1 MTSFCSDSVPRGKR
15 KHSIDS
21 VSRLAGKR
29 KGTESRAASRNLTGT
44 KEAEPHVE
52 ISNNPFLK
60 RDRCRGSSFGRRL
73 VCIQTG
79 QETSWSPAALAEA
92 RVGSRF
98 KRKHRYFVEGNLIVI
113 LEPFPKL
120 LTDGLLFL
128 IGLTTRLCSLLCVVI
143 HVDGLE
149 HKNQEILDK
158 VNFPIG
164 KLFPIQKRDV
174 DRMQNEGEWRDH
186 PFPLVS

>member
-1 MTSFCSDSVPRGKR
+1 MQSAADKQAPSSLSASTLAHDIFLLGLRAQREKKTQHRLCQQSSR
-15 KHSIDS
+15 KAERD
-21 VSRLAGKR
+21 R
-29 KGTESRAASRNLTGT
+29 KSSCFEKFDGNKGS
-44 KEAEPHVE
+44 EPHVE
-52 ISNNPFLK
+52 ISDNPIHK

-98 KRKHRYFVEGNLIVI
+98 KRKYRYFVEGNLIVI

-128 IGLTTRLCSLLCVVI
+128 IGLTTRLCSLLCVVV

-149 HKNQEILDK
+149 PRNTK
-158 VNFPIG
+158 
-164 KLFPIQKRDV
+164 
-174 DRMQNEGEWRDH
+174 
-186 PFPLVS
+186 